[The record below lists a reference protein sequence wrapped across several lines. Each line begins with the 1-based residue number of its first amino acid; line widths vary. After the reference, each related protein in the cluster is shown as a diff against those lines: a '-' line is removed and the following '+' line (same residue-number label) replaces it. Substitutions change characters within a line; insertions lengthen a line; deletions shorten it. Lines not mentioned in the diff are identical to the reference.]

1 MITPHISSATWQDH
15 TSAIL
20 SGFLGD
26 WLEHRA
32 NPLAVDL
39 QIRHQS
45 LPLCLAHPQVD
56 GPERTLIVMVHG
68 LTELESIWDYPGKPG
83 INYGTQ
89 LADMLDAT
97 PLCLRYNSGRAIYRN
112 GEALSEALD
121 TLVTHWPV
129 PVEKLILVGHSMGG
143 LLIRS
148 ACHAGT
154 RAERGWTALVDS
166 CVYLGSPHE
175 GSWLAKAAH
184 SAAGLMNRQSR
195 DYLKAVGDVLD
206 LRSEGIRNLSRGEVL
221 SDQQDMPPLL
231 PGARHFAISGLLANH
246 PNHPVNK
253 LFGDALVL
261 DTSARGT
268 HQPGWQLTATA
279 CFPGLDHIRLTHH
292 DKVYQQLKEWLA

>member
-1 MITPHISSATWQDH
+1 MTQPTRSAHWQDH
-15 TSAIL
+15 ASAIL

-32 NPLAVDL
+32 NPLAVGL
-39 QIRHQS
+39 QFFHQGV
-45 LPLCLAHPQVD
+45 PLCLEQ
-56 GPERTLIVMVHG
+56 PEADPPRRTLVVMVHG
-68 LTELESIWDYPGKPG
+68 LTELESIWDYPGQPG

-89 LADMLDAT
+89 LAELLGAT

-112 GEALSEALD
+112 GEALSEALN
-121 TLVTHWPV
+121 TLTSHWPV
-129 PVEKLILVGHSMGG
+129 PVENLILVGHSMGG

-148 ACHAGT
+148 ACHAGIH
-154 RAERGWTALVDS
+154 AEHGWPSLVDS
-166 CVYLGSPHE
+166 CVYVGSPHE

-195 DYLKAVGDVLD
+195 DYLKVVGDVLD
-206 LRSEGIRNLSRGEVL
+206 LRSEGIRNLSRGEL
-221 SDQQDMPPLL
+221 LADQQGMPPLL
-231 PGARHFAISGLLANH
+231 PGARHFAISGLLANNPDH
-246 PNHPVNK
+246 PLNT

-261 DTSARGT
+261 DSSARGA

-279 CFPGLDHIRLTHH
+279 CFPGIDHIRLTHH